1 MNQRFL
7 VKTTTKVLLTIAI
20 LSALLDI
27 LQIKRGIIF
36 VYSILLVLFVFYF
49 LKKINLK
56 TFILLG
62 VCNLIF
68 FTVFKVIKEIEI
80 KNMIFFIV
88 TYLFLLMLLYLVY
101 LRRSLFSR
109 ARFKKEKHYIKKLM
123 VLKTSKTKINHKV
136 DNVDRGIEDILNIY
150 DLNKKFEKIQK
161 LEDALKVFS
170 QFFKDR
176 YDTDRYFFIFKKED
190 ESEVSFEKVS
200 NGFNLEH
207 SKISSINPKN
217 LKQLEQLF
225 YLDKTIFCKDFSKSK
240 KYHQLFVYF
249 PAAQF
254 ISIPIISEDLGVG
267 LYILFSNSTQPF
279 PRTRKKEMD
288 TLIQLIN
295 GILRKTLLYVK
306 MERLS
311 EIDGLTKIYSR
322 GYFNKI
328 LEELISAEQKV
339 EKCFSLSIFD
349 IDFFKSCNDNYGH
362 QFGDYV
368 LRKLADLVSR
378 SLTDK
383 EIFARYGG
391 EEFIIIFPGLTK
403 RFAGKVLED
412 IRKTIEDY
420 EFNADRNFVKLTVS
434 FGLSQFPEDGADSK
448 TILKN
453 ADKALYSAKNAGRN
467 RVVVFNREE

>member
-1 MNQRFL
+1 M
-7 VKTTTKVLLTIAI
+7 
-20 LSALLDI
+20 
-27 LQIKRGIIF
+27 
-36 VYSILLVLFVFYF
+36 LFY
-49 LKKINLK
+49 
-56 TFILLG
+56 
-62 VCNLIF
+62 LI
-68 FTVFKVIKEIEI
+68 
-80 KNMIFFIV
+80 
-88 TYLFLLMLLYLVY
+88 Y
-101 LRRSLFSR
+101 LRRSSFSKEK
-109 ARFKKEKHYIKKLM
+109 FKKEKGFITKLM
-123 VLKTSKTKINHKV
+123 VLKAAKTKINRKV

-150 DLNKKFEKIQK
+150 DLNKEFEKIQK

-190 ESEVSFEKVS
+190 ESDVSFEKVS

-207 SKISSINPKN
+207 SKISSINLKN
-217 LKQLEQLF
+217 LKELEQLF
-225 YLDKTIFCKDFSKSK
+225 YSDKTVFCKDFRKSK
-240 KYHQLFVYF
+240 KYHQLYVYF
-249 PAAQF
+249 PAAEF
-254 ISIPIISEDLGVG
+254 VSIPIISEDLGVG
-267 LYILFSNSTQPF
+267 LYILFSNPTKPF
-279 PRTRKKEMD
+279 PRTLRKERD
-288 TLIQLIN
+288 TLAQLIN

-328 LEELISAEQKV
+328 LEELISVDQKEQ
-339 EKCFSLSIFD
+339 KCFSLSIFD

-368 LRKLADLVSR
+368 LRKLSDLVTR

-391 EEFIIIFPGLTK
+391 EEFIIIFLGLTK
-403 RFAGKVLED
+403 KYAGKILED

-453 ADKALYSAKNAGRN
+453 ADQALYTAKNTGRN
-467 RVVVFNREE
+467 RVVVFDRDARDEMDKKTKKNTRQGLERDL